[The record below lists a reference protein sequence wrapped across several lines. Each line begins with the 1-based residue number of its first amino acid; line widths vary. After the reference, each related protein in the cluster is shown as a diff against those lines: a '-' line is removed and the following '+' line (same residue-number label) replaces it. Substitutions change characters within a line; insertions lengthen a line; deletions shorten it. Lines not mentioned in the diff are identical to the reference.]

1 MQRSASRYGQA
12 VFLPAMADLFRQ
24 LRTFLLP
31 YLVLLLAVG
40 GLVLATPKHTAFFW
54 VNGHN
59 SPFLDQFFRPFTN
72 VGDGAFYVLVC
83 LGLLFVRFRWALVGF
98 VCFAATSLAAQLAKH
113 LIFTGHPR
121 PARYFAEHLGYP
133 ALHTVE
139 GVVLGTLKSFP
150 SGHTTSAFSVF
161 LLLTYLV
168 RRKAWGYVFL
178 VLATA
183 AAWSRVYLAQH
194 FVEDVVGGSVLG
206 TGLTLALLAWFP
218 NWLARHHSA
227 WYDYRLQLRLRRD

>member
-1 MQRSASRYGQA
+1 M
-12 VFLPAMADLFRQ
+12 LRQ
-24 LRTFLLP
+24 VRTFLFPFLAL
-31 YLVLLLAVG
+31 LVVVSGLLLF
-40 GLVLATPKHTAFFW
+40 TPKHTAFFW

-59 SPFLDQFFRPFTN
+59 TPFLDQFFRPFTN

-98 VCFAATSLAAQLAKH
+98 VCFVVTSLTAQLGKH
-113 LIFTGHPR
+113 LLFTGHPR
-121 PARYFAEHLGYP
+121 PARYFAEHTGYP

-168 RRKAWGYVFL
+168 RRKSWGFAFL
-178 VLATA
+178 VLAAATA
-183 AAWSRVYLAQH
+183 YSRMYLAQH
-194 FVEDVVGGSVLG
+194 FLEDVFAGSILG
-206 TGLTLALLAWFP
+206 TGLTLLLLAWLP
-218 NWLARHHSA
+218 GWLVRHPRRWH
-227 WYDYRLQLRLRRD
+227 DYRLQLRLRREQ